1 MAVQY
6 GREYYIRL
14 TRRQQEILKALVRLY
29 LESQE
34 PVSYKE
40 IAEFVGISKW
50 TSYDIIQEV
59 VKKGFAYA
67 YYKPKN
73 KPGRTEVLY
82 IPKEAAIDRIS
93 DLEPSK
99 SQFFV
104 KRWIS
109 NQIKK
114 FSKQS
119 PESYIKEISNRII
132 NDKNP
137 LNIILYVMTL
147 LILLS
152 NTVKGEVESIINMK
166 SLLSQ
171 EIHAPILLSFIVEIN
186 FAQFFN
192 ENIYKERKREFEDI
206 INSILNRFRENIYL
220 ISPSSQR
227 RLVEYLKTT
236 LI

>member
-1 MAVQY
+1 MAIQY

-14 TRRQQEILKALVRLY
+14 TRRQQEVLKALVKIY
-29 LESQE
+29 LESQA

-50 TSYDIIQEV
+50 TSYDIIQEI
-59 VKKGFAYA
+59 VKKGFANA

-73 KPGRTEVLY
+73 GPGRTEVLY
-82 IPKEAAIDRIS
+82 IPKEVAIDRIS

-104 KRWIS
+104 KKWVS

-119 PESYIKEISNRII
+119 PESYIKEISNKII
-132 NDKNP
+132 DDKNP
-137 LNIILYVMTL
+137 LNIVLYVITL

-152 NTVKGEVESIINMK
+152 NTTKREIESIINMK

-171 EIHAPILLSFIVEIN
+171 EIHAPILLSFLVEIN
-186 FAQFFN
+186 FAQFFC
-192 ENIYKERKREFEDI
+192 EKIHKERKTDLDNLI
-206 INSILNRFRENIYL
+206 KNVLNRFRENIYL